1 MVDLIGIMITGAMI
15 SAIYSL
21 IAVGFTLI
29 FGVGGVL
36 NMTHGTMLL
45 VAGYTYLVF
54 TGVVP
59 SVLALAIATVVAG
72 VISFAIYRG
81 IVQNTESDVI
91 ITAFVTLLL
100 ALIVQELAVVQ
111 FSAQSRTVQPLITGA
126 VDAGGTRV
134 RYISLI
140 AFIASWVVIGGLWYY
155 VNETKSGRAILATS
169 MSEKGANIVGI
180 DIPRVKYETWLL
192 AGGLA
197 GLGGVFFASVQ
208 ELSPYMW
215 LDPLVYAFIIVIVGG
230 IGSIKGSIIGAY
242 LIGYL
247 ETATVSIAGSE
258 FRGIVALLVVVA
270 IMMYSPEG
278 LYGREHVE

>member
-1 MVDLIGIMITGAMI
+1 
-15 SAIYSL
+15 
-21 IAVGFTLI
+21 
-29 FGVGGVL
+29 
-36 NMTHGTMLL
+36 
-45 VAGYTYLVF
+45 
-54 TGVVP
+54 
-59 SVLALAIATVVAG
+59 
-72 VISFAIYRG
+72 
-81 IVQNTESDVI
+81 
-91 ITAFVTLLL
+91 
-100 ALIVQELAVVQ
+100 
-111 FSAQSRTVQPLITGA
+111 
-126 VDAGGTRV
+126 
-134 RYISLI
+134 
-140 AFIASWVVIGGLWYY
+140 
-155 VNETKSGRAILATS
+155 

>member
-59 SVLALAIATVVAG
+59 SVLALAIAAVVAG